1 MSAQRKRHGHGLT
14 FQLIIS
20 TFSAWF
26 VLSFIGRGGLRLN
39 RPGKIMATP
48 CLPSLTPARAVRL
61 WAGWLLI
68 LAVWSFVGVE
78 ERSEGAVVCLA
89 HLGLEG

>member
-1 MSAQRKRHGHGLT
+1 MSAQWKHHGHRRT

-20 TFSAWF
+20 TFSAYF
-26 VLSFIGRGGLRLN
+26 LLSFLGRAGLPLN

-48 CLPSLTPARAVRL
+48 CLPSLTLARAVRL
-61 WAGWLLI
+61 WPGWLLI